1 MKKEL
6 EKGAKPSVPEEGN
19 KRNTLK
25 PQSGK
30 M

>member
-1 MKKEL
+1 VKKEL
-6 EKGAKPSVPEEGN
+6 EKGPKPSFAEEG
-19 KRNTLK
+19 KKEDALK

>member
-6 EKGAKPSVPEEGN
+6 EKGAKPSFPDEG
-19 KRNTLK
+19 KKGNTLK

-30 M
+30 I

>member
-6 EKGAKPSVPEEGN
+6 GKGAKPSFPEEGR
-19 KRNTLK
+19 KENTLK